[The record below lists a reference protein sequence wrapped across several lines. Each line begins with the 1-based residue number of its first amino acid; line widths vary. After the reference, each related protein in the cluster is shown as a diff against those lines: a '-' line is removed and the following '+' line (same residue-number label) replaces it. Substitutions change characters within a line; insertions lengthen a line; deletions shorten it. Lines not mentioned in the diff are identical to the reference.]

1 VSSSETAF
9 VSSFKRYR
17 DVGLVIVL
25 LAVPFFFLRA
35 NMKRPENLNALDR
48 VVLRVSAPIEF
59 AASSL
64 ARGLSNAWE
73 SYVYLVDVKTDNE
86 RLAYDNSR
94 LREQVHRLEQ
104 KDVENRELRR
114 LLQLRESLPGDQ
126 VSAQVVGKDFTEFFR
141 VTRVVLDRGSRNIRP
156 HMPVVS
162 PDGVVGAVLRVA
174 GDAVDVQLSV
184 DAAFG
189 IDVEDERTHA
199 RGFVRGTGD
208 PTRYACKVENVD
220 SRDEVE
226 IGDLL
231 VTSGKGKW
239 FPKGQPVARVTKV
252 LKREP
257 GRDQEIEAV
266 PTVNFSRLDA
276 VLILATPPQ
285 DEDEPSKSKAGND
298 RPPTASAKGGR

>member
-1 VSSSETAF
+1 VSA
-9 VSSFKRYR
+9 FKRYR
-17 DVGLVIVL
+17 DVGIVIIL

-35 NMKRPENLNALDR
+35 NMKRPENLNGLDR
-48 VVLRVSAPIEF
+48 VVLRISAPIEF

-64 ARGLSNAWE
+64 ARGVSNLWE
-73 SYVYLVDVKTDNE
+73 SYVYLVDVKADNE
-86 RLAYDNSR
+86 RLAYENAR
-94 LREQVHRLEQ
+94 LKEQVHRLEQ
-104 KDVENRELRR
+104 KETENRELRR
-114 LLQLRESLPGDQ
+114 LLQLRESLPGDL

-174 GDAVDVQLSV
+174 GDAIDVQLSV

-208 PTRYACKVENVD
+208 PSRYACKVENVD

-239 FPKGQPVARVTKV
+239 FPKGLPVARVTKV
-252 LKREP
+252 VKREP

-276 VLILATPPQ
+276 VLILVAPPSE
-285 DEDEPSKSKAGND
+285 DDEPKDKKS
-298 RPPTASAKGGR
+298 TANAKQGK

>member
-1 VSSSETAF
+1 MSAY
-9 VSSFKRYR
+9 KRYR
-17 DVGLVIVL
+17 DAGIVIIL

-35 NMKRPENLNALDR
+35 NMKRPENLNGLDR
-48 VVLRVSAPIEF
+48 AVLRISAPVEF

-64 ARGLSNAWE
+64 ARGISNLWE
-73 SYVYLVDVKTDNE
+73 SYVYLVDVKSDNE
-86 RLAYDNSR
+86 RLAYENAR
-94 LREQVHRLEQ
+94 LKEQVHRLEQ
-104 KDVENRELRR
+104 KETENRELRR
-114 LLQLRESLPGDQ
+114 LLQLRESLPGDL

-174 GDAVDVQLSV
+174 GDAIDVQLSV

-208 PTRYACKVENVD
+208 PSKYSCKVENVD

-239 FPKGQPVARVTKV
+239 FPKGLPVARVTKV
-252 LKREP
+252 VKREP
-257 GRDQEIEAV
+257 GRDQEIEAT

-276 VLILATPPQ
+276 VLILVAPAT
-285 DEDEPSKSKAGND
+285 DEDT
-298 RPPTASAKGGR
+298 PTPKTAASAKPGGGK

>member
-1 VSSSETAF
+1 VSA
-9 VSSFKRYR
+9 FKRYR
-17 DVGLVIVL
+17 DLGIVIVL

-35 NMKRPENLNALDR
+35 NMKRPENLNGLDR

-64 ARGLSNAWE
+64 ARGVSNLWE
-73 SYVYLVDVKTDNE
+73 SYVYLVDVKADNE
-86 RLAYDNSR
+86 RLAYENAR
-94 LREQVHRLEQ
+94 LKEQVHRLEQ
-104 KDVENRELRR
+104 KETENRELRR
-114 LLQLRESLPGDQ
+114 LLQLRESLPGDL

-208 PTRYACKVENVD
+208 PSRYACKVENVD

-239 FPKGQPVARVTKV
+239 FPKGLPVARVTKV
-252 LKREP
+252 VKREP
-257 GRDQEIEAV
+257 GRDQEIEAS

-276 VLILATPPQ
+276 VLILVAPAS
-285 DEDEPSKSKAGND
+285 DEEA
-298 RPPTASAKGGR
+298 PPTKGTAKPGAGK

>member
-1 VSSSETAF
+1 VSA
-9 VSSFKRYR
+9 FKRYR
-17 DVGLVIVL
+17 DLGIVIVL

-35 NMKRPENLNALDR
+35 NMKRPENLNGLDR

-64 ARGLSNAWE
+64 ARGVSNLWE
-73 SYVYLVDVKTDNE
+73 SYVYLVDVKADNE
-86 RLAYDNSR
+86 RLAYENAR
-94 LREQVHRLEQ
+94 LKEQVHRLEQ
-104 KDVENRELRR
+104 KETENRELRR
-114 LLQLRESLPGDQ
+114 LLQLRESLPGDL

-208 PTRYACKVENVD
+208 PSRYACKVENVD

-239 FPKGQPVARVTKV
+239 FPKGLPVARVTKV
-252 LKREP
+252 VKREP
-257 GRDQEIEAV
+257 GRDQEIEAS

-276 VLILATPPQ
+276 VLILVAPAS
-285 DEDEPSKSKAGND
+285 DEEA
-298 RPPTASAKGGR
+298 PPTTKGTAKPGAGK

>member
-1 VSSSETAF
+1 VSA
-9 VSSFKRYR
+9 FKRYR
-17 DVGLVIVL
+17 DVGIVIIL

-35 NMKRPENLNALDR
+35 NMRKPENLNGFDR
-48 VVLRVSAPIEF
+48 VILRISAPIEF

-64 ARGLSNAWE
+64 ARGISNLWE
-73 SYVYLVDVKTDNE
+73 SYVYLVDVKADNE
-86 RLAYDNSR
+86 RLAYENAR

-104 KDVENRELRR
+104 KETENRELHR
-114 LLQLRESLPGDQ
+114 LLQLRESVPGDL
-126 VSAQVVGKDFTEFFR
+126 VSAQVIGKDFTEFFR
-141 VTRVVLDRGSRNIRP
+141 VTRVVLDRGSRNVRP

-162 PDGVVGAVLRVA
+162 PDGVVGQVIRVA
-174 GDAVDVQLSV
+174 GESIDVQLSV

-208 PTRYACKVENVD
+208 PSRYTCKVENVD

-239 FPKGQPVARVTKV
+239 FPKGLPVARVTKV
-252 LKREP
+252 VKREP
-257 GRDQEIEAV
+257 GRDQEIEAT

-276 VLILATPPQ
+276 VLILVGPPQ
-285 DEDEPSKSKAGND
+285 DEDTPPAKTTANAKQGAG
-298 RPPTASAKGGR
+298 AGGTK